1 VVSNRPPRRRQLNP
15 EKTHVMAVAALW
27 ATAGVTL
34 VVLGAIIVFILVHG
48 LPMLTPEFLLASPQN
63 MGRAGGIFPTIVG
76 TLVLTAVALA
86 IATPLGV
93 GTAIYLTEYSRA
105 GRTAAIIRF
114 GVDCL
119 AGVPS
124 IIFGLFGFIFF
135 VIYLKMGWS
144 VLSGG
149 LTMAVMILPTIMRTA
164 EEALRAVPASYR
176 QVSFG
181 TGATAWQTV
190 TRVVLPVALPGTV
203 TGIVLSIGRCVGET
217 AAVIFTAGTALR
229 LPLSVFSPTRTM
241 AVHFYILARE
251 GLSMPHA
258 YGTAAVLVITILLLN
273 TIANAIM
280 LRFRARVT

>member
-1 VVSNRPPRRRQLNP
+1 MLGDQPPTRRRIDP
-15 EKTHVMAVAALW
+15 ETTHRVAVVGLWSAAGL
-27 ATAGVTL
+27 ALAVLAG
-34 VVLGAIIVFILVHG
+34 IIAFILVHG
-48 LPMLTPEFLLASPQN
+48 LPMLTPQFLLASPER
-63 MGRAGGIFPTIVG
+63 MGRAGGILPTIVG
-76 TLVLTAVALA
+76 TVILTLVALVV
-86 IATPLGV
+86 ATPLGV

-105 GRTAAIIRF
+105 GRAAAVIRF
-114 GVDCL
+114 GVECL

-124 IIFGLFGFIFF
+124 IIFGLFGFSFF

-149 LTMAVMILPTIMRTA
+149 LTLAVMILPTIMRTA
-164 EEALRAVPASYR
+164 EEAMRAVPSSYR
-176 QVSFG
+176 EVSFG
-181 TGATAWQTV
+181 SGATAWQTV
-190 TRVVLPVALPGTV
+190 TRVVLPVALPGIV

-229 LPLSVFSPTRTM
+229 MPLSVFSPTRTM

-258 YGTAAVLVITILLLN
+258 YGTAAVLIIAILLVN

-280 LRFRARVT
+280 VRFRAKVT

>member
-1 VVSNRPPRRRQLNP
+1 MLPDRPPRRRQLNP
-15 EKTHVMAVAALW
+15 EKTHGVAVVALW
-27 ATAGVTL
+27 TTAGMTL
-34 VVLGAIIVFILVHG
+34 AVLAAIIVFILVHG
-48 LPMLTPEFLLASPQN
+48 LPMLTPQFLLAYPES

-76 TLVLTAVALA
+76 TLALTVVALI

-93 GTAIYLTEYSRA
+93 GTAIYLNEYSRA
-105 GRTAAIIRF
+105 QRAATVIRF
-114 GVDCL
+114 GVECL

-149 LTMAVMILPTIMRTA
+149 LTLAVMILPTIMRTA

-176 QVSFG
+176 EVSFG
-181 TGATAWQTV
+181 SGATAWQTV
-190 TRVVLPVALPGTV
+190 TRVVLPVALPGIV
-203 TGIVLSIGRCVGET
+203 TGIVLSVGRCVGET

-229 LPLSVFSPTRTM
+229 MPISVFSPTRTM

-258 YGTAAVLVITILLLN
+258 YGTAAVLIISILIVN

-280 LRFRARVT
+280 VRFRAKVT